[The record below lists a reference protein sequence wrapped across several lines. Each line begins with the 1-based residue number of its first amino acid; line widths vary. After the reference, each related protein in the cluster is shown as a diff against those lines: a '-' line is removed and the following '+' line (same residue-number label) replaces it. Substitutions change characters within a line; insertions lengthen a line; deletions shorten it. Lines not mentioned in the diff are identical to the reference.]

1 MLFSLNKYMH
11 IVPDS
16 HQNSEWLFSIKFAKY
31 IMNLLYDGMKHYAYN
46 IIDNIL

>member
-11 IVPDS
+11 IAPDS

-31 IMNLLYDGMKHYAYN
+31 IMNLLYDDIKYYAYN
-46 IIDNIL
+46 VIDNIL